1 MKIKKSTGNII
12 FDIFNYC
19 FMTVLIMITLY
30 PVWYVLIASLS
41 DGSKFLQHTGIMLK
55 PAGFS
60 LASYKLMIKNPMILI
75 GYKNTFIIL
84 IVGLVGN
91 IIFTSLLAYGLSI
104 KDLYW
109 GKIIFKLVVFTM
121 YFSGGLIP
129 FYITVSKIYNL
140 DNSYLS
146 LILPVLIN
154 TYNMIILRTA
164 FMSIPDSLTEAATL
178 DGATHWRILF
188 NIVFPLSMPTIAVIT
203 LYYTVEH
210 WNSWFNAS
218 IFLRD
223 RSKFPL
229 QLVLREILIIN
240 DTSTM
245 VSGTSSNSSD
255 AMSIGETVKY
265 AVIVTATFPI
275 LCMYPF
281 IQKYFVNG
289 IMIGAVKG

>member
-1 MKIKKSTGNII
+1 MKIKKSKGNII
-12 FDIFNYC
+12 FDICNC
-19 FMTVLIMITLY
+19 VFMVILIILTLY
-30 PVWYVLIASLS
+30 PIWYVLIASLS

-60 LASYKLMIKNPMILI
+60 IASYKLMLKNPMILI
-75 GYKNTFIIL
+75 GYKNTLLIL
-84 IVGLVGN
+84 IVGLTGN
-91 IIFTSLLAYGLSI
+91 ILLTSLLAYGLSR

-109 GKIIFKLVVFTM
+109 GNIIFKLIVFTM

-129 FYITVSKIYNL
+129 FYLTVSKMYHL
-140 DNSYLS
+140 DNSYLAI
-146 LILPVLIN
+146 ILPALIN
-154 TYNMIILRTA
+154 TYNMIIMRTA
-164 FMSIPDSLTEAATL
+164 FMSIPESLTEAATI
-178 DGATHWRILF
+178 DGASHWRILF

-203 LYYTVEH
+203 LYYSVEH

-218 IFLRD
+218 IFLHD
-223 RSKFPL
+223 RNKFPL

-240 DTSTM
+240 DTTTM

-289 IMIGAVKG
+289 IMIGA